1 MSRFKVAGVQMDIEF
16 AQVKRNLQK
25 MELKLTETV
34 ANGAALTVFPE
45 CTTTGYCFESI
56 DEARQV
62 GESLDGS
69 SVARVREWC
78 ESKNTM
84 VIFGFLE
91 IENEHLYNSLA
102 LIGPSG
108 VIGSY
113 RKMHLPFLGVDRFT
127 TPGDRPPEVF
137 QAPDIRIGMNI
148 CYDSSFPE
156 SARILAIEGA
166 DLITLPT
173 NWPPTS
179 GLTADLIPNAR
190 ALENHVYFM
199 SVNRVGVER
208 GFEFIGKS
216 KICDPRG
223 ANLAFENHA
232 EEAILYAEIDPAF
245 ARKKH
250 LVSIPGAHEVHR
262 INDRR
267 PDLYRSLTEPR
278 EDFEK

>member
-16 AQVKRNLQK
+16 AAVSRNLEK
-25 MELKLTETV
+25 MEGKLSETV

-45 CTTTGYCFESI
+45 CTTTGYCFDSLE
-56 DEARQV
+56 EAKQV
-62 GESLDGS
+62 GESLDGP
-69 SVARVREWC
+69 SVMAVRNWC
-78 ESKNTM
+78 ASKTTM

-91 IENEHLYNSLA
+91 LKDDCLYNSLA

-108 VIGSY
+108 LIGSY
-113 RKMHLPFLGVDRFT
+113 RKIHLPFLGVDRFT
-127 TPGDRPPEVF
+127 TPGGCPPVVF
-137 QAPDIRIGMNI
+137 ETPDLRVGMNI

-166 DLITLPT
+166 DLIALPT

-232 EEAILYAEIDPAF
+232 EEAILYAEIDSDF

-262 INDRR
+262 MNDRR
-267 PDLYRSLTEPR
+267 PDLYRSLADPV
-278 EDFEK
+278 EDVAD

>member
-1 MSRFKVAGVQMDIEF
+1 MSRFKVAGVQMDIRF
-16 AQVKRNLQK
+16 AEVELNLQK
-25 MELKLTETV
+25 MEMRLEETV
-34 ANGAALTVFPE
+34 ANGASLTVFPE

-56 DEARQV
+56 DEAKQC
-62 GESLDGS
+62 GESIDGP
-69 SVARVREWC
+69 SVTCVQEWC
-78 ESKNTM
+78 ATKNTM

-91 IENEHLYNSLA
+91 LENDRLYNSLA
-102 LIGPSG
+102 LLGPDG
-108 VIGSY
+108 VLGSY
-113 RKMHLPFLGVDRFT
+113 RKIHLPFLGVDRFT
-127 TPGDRPPEVF
+127 TPGGRPPEVY
-137 QAPDIRIGMNI
+137 QTPDIRVGMNI

-156 SARILAIEGA
+156 SARILAIGGA
-166 DLITLPT
+166 DLIALPT

-223 ANLAFENHA
+223 ANLAFEDHA
-232 EEAILYAEIDPAF
+232 EEAILYAEIDPSF
-245 ARKKH
+245 ARQKH

-267 PDLYRSLTEPR
+267 PDLYRSLT
-278 EDFEK
+278 DSIVDLGD

>member
-16 AQVKRNLQK
+16 AQVNRNLQK
-25 MELKLTETV
+25 MERKLTETV
-34 ANGAALTVFPE
+34 ASGAALTVFPE

-62 GESLDGS
+62 GESLDGP

-78 ESKNTM
+78 ASKNTM

-91 IENEHLYNSLA
+91 TENEHLFNSLA

-137 QAPDIRIGMNI
+137 QTPAARIGMNI

-166 DLITLPT
+166 DLILLPT

-232 EEAILYAEIDPAF
+232 EEAIFYAEIDPAF